1 MKKQEISILNIPF
14 YNTTQAGFVEELYM
28 AAKNEERRFV
38 VTANPEIVM
47 HARTDKEFEAILG
60 QADYIVPDGI
70 GIIMASEKLGEP
82 LKERV
87 TGYDTMVGL
96 LNKPLNCYFLGAKPE
111 ISEVVEAKVR
121 EKFPQAVVCG
131 VHHGYFDVL
140 ESKGIAKEILVS
152 QPDVIF
158 VALGSPAQEKW
169 ILSQI
174 ANFTKGI
181 FIGVGGSFD
190 VLTDSVKRAP
200 KIWIK
205 LRLEWVYRLLSNPS
219 RWKRFFA
226 IPQFM
231 LAIRKERKRLKK
243 GE

>member
-28 AAKNEERRFV
+28 AAKNGERRFV

-140 ESKGIAKEILVS
+140 ESEGIAKEILVS

-158 VALGSPAQEKW
+158 CCFRFPCSRKMDFVFRLL
-169 ILSQI
+169 ILLK
-174 ANFTKGI
+174 AF

-219 RWKRFFA
+219 RWKLFLQYLNLCLPFEKSA
-226 IPQFM
+226 SV
-231 LAIRKERKRLKK
+231 
-243 GE
+243 

>member
-1 MKKQEISILNIPF
+1 MNKQEISILNIPF
-14 YNTTQAGFVEELYM
+14 YNTTQAGFVEELYTV
-28 AAKNEERRFV
+28 AKDGGRRFV

-47 HARTDKEFEAILG
+47 HARMDKEFEAILR

-82 LKERV
+82 LTERV

-96 LNKPLNCYFLGAKPE
+96 LNKPLRCYFLGAKPE
-111 ISEVVEAKVR
+111 ISKVVESKVN

-140 ESKGIAKEILVS
+140 ESEMIAKEILLAK
-152 QPDVIF
+152 PDVIF

-174 ANFTKGI
+174 ANFEKGI

-190 VLTDSVKRAP
+190 VLTDNVKRAP

-219 RWKRFFA
+219 RWRRFFA

>member
-1 MKKQEISILNIPF
+1 M
-14 YNTTQAGFVEELYM
+14 
-28 AAKNEERRFV
+28 
-38 VTANPEIVM
+38 
-47 HARTDKEFEAILG
+47 
-60 QADYIVPDGI
+60 
-70 GIIMASEKLGEP
+70 
-82 LKERV
+82 
-87 TGYDTMVGL
+87 
-96 LNKPLNCYFLGAKPE
+96 
-111 ISEVVEAKVR
+111 
-121 EKFPQAVVCG
+121 
-131 VHHGYFDVL
+131 
-140 ESKGIAKEILVS
+140 
-152 QPDVIF
+152 IF

>member
-1 MKKQEISILNIPF
+1 MKNQEISILNIPF
-14 YNTTQAGFVEELYM
+14 YNTTQADFVEELYE
-28 AAKNEERRFV
+28 AALNEERLFV

-47 HARTDKEFEAILG
+47 HARTDKEFEAILRR
-60 QADYIVPDGI
+60 ADYIVPDGI

-82 LKERV
+82 LAERV
-87 TGYDTMVGL
+87 TGYDTMIGL
-96 LNKPLNCYFLGAKPE
+96 LDKPLHCYFLGAKPE
-111 ISEVVEAKVR
+111 VS
-121 EKFPQAVVCG
+121 QAVEEKVKEKYPQTMVSG
-131 VHHGYFDVL
+131 VHHGYFDAL
-140 ESKGIAKEILVS
+140 ESEKIAEDIIKK
-152 QPDVIF
+152 QPDIIF

-174 ANFTKGI
+174 ANFKKGI

-190 VLTDSVKRAP
+190 VLTDNVKRAP
-200 KIWIK
+200 EIWIK

-219 RWKRFFA
+219 RWKRFLA

-231 LAIRKERKRLKK
+231 LVVRKESKRLKK

>member
-1 MKKQEISILNIPF
+1 MNKQEISILNIPF
-14 YNTTQAGFVEELYM
+14 YNTTQAGFVEELYTV
-28 AAKNEERRFV
+28 AKDGGRRFV

-47 HARTDKEFEAILG
+47 HAHTDKEFEAILR

-82 LKERV
+82 LTERV

-96 LNKPLNCYFLGAKPE
+96 LNKPLRCYFLGAKPE
-111 ISEVVEAKVR
+111 ISKAVESKVN
-121 EKFPQAVVCG
+121 EKFPQVVVCG

-140 ESKGIAKEILVS
+140 ESEMIAKEILLAK
-152 QPDVIF
+152 PDVIF

-174 ANFTKGI
+174 ANFEKGI

-190 VLTDSVKRAP
+190 VLTDNVKRAP

-219 RWKRFFA
+219 RWRRFFA

>member
-1 MKKQEISILNIPF
+1 MNKQEISILNIPF
-14 YNTTQAGFVEELYM
+14 YNTTQAGFVEELYTV
-28 AAKNEERRFV
+28 AKDGGRRFV

-47 HARTDKEFEAILG
+47 YARTDKEFEAILR

-82 LKERV
+82 LTERV

-96 LNKPLNCYFLGAKPE
+96 LNKPLRCYFLGAKPE
-111 ISEVVEAKVR
+111 ISKVVESKVN

-140 ESKGIAKEILVS
+140 ESEMIAKEILLAK
-152 QPDVIF
+152 PDVIF

-174 ANFTKGI
+174 ANFEKGI

-190 VLTDSVKRAP
+190 VLTDNVKRAP

-219 RWKRFFA
+219 RWRRFFA

>member
-1 MKKQEISILNIPF
+1 MNKQEISILNIPF
-14 YNTTQAGFVEELYM
+14 YNTTQAGFVEELYTV
-28 AAKNEERRFV
+28 AKDGGRRFV
-38 VTANPEIVM
+38 VTANPETVM
-47 HARTDKEFEAILG
+47 HARTDKEFEAILR

-82 LKERV
+82 LTERV

-96 LNKPLNCYFLGAKPE
+96 LNKPLRCYFLGAKPE
-111 ISEVVEAKVR
+111 ISKAVESKVN

-140 ESKGIAKEILVS
+140 ESEMIAKEILLAK
-152 QPDVIF
+152 PDVIF

-174 ANFTKGI
+174 TNFEKGI

-190 VLTDSVKRAP
+190 VLTDNVKRAP

-219 RWKRFFA
+219 RWRRFFA

>member
-1 MKKQEISILNIPF
+1 MKKKEVTILNIPF
-14 YNTTQAGFVEELYM
+14 YNITQTGFVEQLYQDVQNGNR
-28 AAKNEERRFV
+28 KFV

-47 HARTDKEFEAILG
+47 HASTDKEFEAVLL

-70 GIIMASEKLGEP
+70 GIIMASEKLGTP
-82 LKERV
+82 LEERV

-96 LNKPLNCYFLGAKPE
+96 LNKPLRCYFLGAKPE
-111 ISEVVEAKVR
+111 VSQMVEEKVSEKY
-121 EKFPQAVVCG
+121 PNAVICG
-131 VHHGYFDVL
+131 VHHGYFNAL
-140 ESKGIAKEILVS
+140 ESEEIGQEIMEAK
-152 QPDVIF
+152 PDIIF

-174 ANFTKGI
+174 SHFEKGI

-190 VLTDSVKRAP
+190 VLTDNVKRAP

-219 RWKRFFA
+219 RWRRFFA

-231 LAIRKERKRLKK
+231 LVVRRETKRLKK

>member
-1 MKKQEISILNIPF
+1 MKKKEVTILNIPF
-14 YNTTQAGFVEELYM
+14 YNITQTGFVEQLYQDVQNGNR
-28 AAKNEERRFV
+28 KFV

-47 HARTDKEFEAILG
+47 HASTDKEFEAVLL

-70 GIIMASEKLGEP
+70 GIIMASEKLGTP
-82 LKERV
+82 LEERV

-96 LNKPLNCYFLGAKPE
+96 LNKPLRCYFLGAKPE
-111 ISEVVEAKVR
+111 VSQMVEEKVSKKYPNVVI
-121 EKFPQAVVCG
+121 CG
-131 VHHGYFDVL
+131 VHHGYFDAQ
-140 ESKGIAKEILVS
+140 ESEEIGQEIMEAK
-152 QPDVIF
+152 PDIIF

-174 ANFTKGI
+174 NHFEKGI

-190 VLTDSVKRAP
+190 VLTDNVKRAP

-219 RWKRFFA
+219 RWRRFFA

-231 LAIRKERKRLKK
+231 LAIRRESKHLKK

>member
-14 YNTTQAGFVEELYM
+14 YNTTQAEFIEELHNV
-28 AAKNEERRFV
+28 AQNGERRFV

-47 HARTDKEFEAILG
+47 HARTDKEFEGILR

-70 GIIMASEKLGEP
+70 GIIMASEKLGNP

-87 TGYDTMVGL
+87 TGYDTMIGL
-96 LNKPLNCYFLGAKPE
+96 LEKPLRCYFLGAKPE
-111 ISEVVEAKVR
+111 VSQGVESKVN
-121 EKFPQAVVCG
+121 EKYPQAIVCG
-131 VHHGYFDVL
+131 VHHGYFDAL
-140 ESKGIAKEILVS
+140 ESEAIAKEIIAAE
-152 QPDVIF
+152 PDVIF

-169 ILSQI
+169 ILSQM
-174 ANFTKGI
+174 ANFSKGI

-190 VLTDSVKRAP
+190 VLTDNVKRAP

-205 LRLEWVYRLLSNPS
+205 LRLEWVYRLLANPF
-219 RWKRFFA
+219 RWRRFFA

-231 LAIRKERKRLKK
+231 LVIRKERKRLKK

>member
-1 MKKQEISILNIPF
+1 MNKQEISILNIPF
-14 YNTTQAGFVEELYM
+14 YNTTQAGFVEELYTV
-28 AAKNEERRFV
+28 AKDGGRRFV

-47 HARTDKEFEAILG
+47 HARTDKEFESILR

-82 LKERV
+82 LTERV

-96 LNKPLNCYFLGAKPE
+96 LNKPLRCYFLGAKPE
-111 ISEVVEAKVR
+111 ISKAVESKVN

-140 ESKGIAKEILVS
+140 ESEMIAKEILLAK
-152 QPDVIF
+152 PDVIF

-174 ANFTKGI
+174 ANFEKGI

-190 VLTDSVKRAP
+190 VLTDNVKRAP

-219 RWKRFFA
+219 RWRRFFA

-231 LAIRKERKRLKK
+231 FAIRKERKRLKK

>member
-1 MKKQEISILNIPF
+1 MNKQEISILNIPF
-14 YNTTQAGFVEELYM
+14 YNTTQAGFVEELYTL
-28 AAKNEERRFV
+28 AKDGERRFV

-47 HARTDKEFEAILG
+47 HARTDKEFKAILR

-82 LKERV
+82 LTERV

-96 LNKPLNCYFLGAKPE
+96 LNKPLRCYFLGAKPE
-111 ISEVVEAKVR
+111 ISKVVESKVS

-140 ESKGIAKEILVS
+140 ESEMIAKEILLAK
-152 QPDVIF
+152 PDVIF

-174 ANFTKGI
+174 ANFEKGI

-190 VLTDSVKRAP
+190 VLTDNVKRAP

-219 RWKRFFA
+219 RWRRFFA

>member
-14 YNTTQAGFVEELYM
+14 YNTTQAEFIEELHNV
-28 AAKNEERRFV
+28 AQNEERRFV

-47 HARTDKEFEAILG
+47 HARTDKEFEGILR

-70 GIIMASEKLGEP
+70 GIIMASEKLGNP

-87 TGYDTMVGL
+87 TGYDTMIGL
-96 LNKPLNCYFLGAKPE
+96 LEKPLRCYFLGAKPE
-111 ISEVVEAKVR
+111 VSQDVESKVN
-121 EKFPQAVVCG
+121 EKYPQAIVCG
-131 VHHGYFDVL
+131 VHHGYFDAL
-140 ESKGIAKEILVS
+140 ESEAIAKEIIAAE
-152 QPDVIF
+152 PDVIF

-174 ANFTKGI
+174 ANFSKGI

-190 VLTDSVKRAP
+190 VLTDNVKRAP

-205 LRLEWVYRLLSNPS
+205 LRLEWVYRLLANPS
-219 RWKRFFA
+219 RWRRFFA

-231 LAIRKERKRLKK
+231 LVIRKERKRLKK